1 MVLKY
6 LWFLIRP
13 RPQGTGVEKL
23 QCADARRQMKAE
35 VNPPGFPLQQ
45 NKW

>member
-6 LWFLIRP
+6 LWGLIQP
-13 RPQGTGVEKL
+13 RPQGAGVEKL
-23 QCADARRQMKAE
+23 QCADAWRQMEAE

>member
-6 LWFLIRP
+6 LWGLVRP
-13 RPQGTGVEKL
+13 RPQGAGVEKL
-23 QCADARRQMKAE
+23 QCVDARRQMEAE
-35 VNPPGFPLQQ
+35 VNPPGFHLQQ